1 MSLVPS
7 IINNGESSS
16 VIRGSSSGGN
26 HSAGTIINNGESS
39 SAIRGSSSG
48 GNHLA
53 GKKAATTR
61 QRGNKNNNKNMTD
74 AQQASNC
81 FISEVQYKVYFKEN
95 NML

>member
-26 HSAGTIINNGESS
+26 HPAGTVINNGESS

-61 QRGNKNNNKNMTD
+61 QRGNKSKQKYDTCSTSIPLLY
-74 AQQASNC
+74 QRS
-81 FISEVQYKVYFKEN
+81 SVQGIFQRK
-95 NML
+95 